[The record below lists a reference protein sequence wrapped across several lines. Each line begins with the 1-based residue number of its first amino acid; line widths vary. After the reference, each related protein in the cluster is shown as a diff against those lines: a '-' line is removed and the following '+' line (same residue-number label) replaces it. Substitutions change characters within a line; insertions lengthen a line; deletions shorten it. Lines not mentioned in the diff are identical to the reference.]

1 MTETPPE
8 EGEDCTSL
16 PIPDEQLNKYIGDT
30 VNDFPEFFSPSQSLP
45 GLGSDSEGVIEN
57 LLENGDQIMKDL
69 IFKKISDSFL
79 KPRDF
84 PGEKRLDMKL
94 PNLSSSKSA
103 YSSLLDKLFIQ
114 KNSALGF
121 SLTYEGASSPIAQYS
136 LLASVIFTDPIYAN
150 IPVKVCLNHRDS
162 SKGDLADHFLKIEC
176 FRQETRYFTA
186 QRDINML
193 RIENL
198 PNISAPNH
206 RQETPMKMV
215 FTDFSSCI
223 GGVNRRDICVVFCL
237 EEKLGDRS
245 EIVSTKVLHVKVCEN
260 AKRDMKN
267 QERLKERKPKVV
279 VQSSERSNRQGKT
292 EPGQFWVLATS
303 KRNYE
308 ALLSVGAVMEG
319 NAGGDVEA
327 WRKEVDNFNNKKP
340 KIELDD
346 D

>member
-150 IPVKVCLNHRDS
+150 IPVKVCLNHRDRSLDVIWITVSNVVICS

-206 RQETPMKMV
+206 RQ
-215 FTDFSSCI
+215 
-223 GGVNRRDICVVFCL
+223 
-237 EEKLGDRS
+237 
-245 EIVSTKVLHVKVCEN
+245 VS
-260 AKRDMKN
+260 
-267 QERLKERKPKVV
+267 
-279 VQSSERSNRQGKT
+279 
-292 EPGQFWVLATS
+292 
-303 KRNYE
+303 
-308 ALLSVGAVMEG
+308 
-319 NAGGDVEA
+319 
-327 WRKEVDNFNNKKP
+327 
-340 KIELDD
+340 
-346 D
+346 